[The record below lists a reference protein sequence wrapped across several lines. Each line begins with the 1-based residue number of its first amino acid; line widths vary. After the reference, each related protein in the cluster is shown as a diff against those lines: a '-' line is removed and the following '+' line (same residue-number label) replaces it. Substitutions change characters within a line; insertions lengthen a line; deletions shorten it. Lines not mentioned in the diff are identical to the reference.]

1 MKATRRGFVKI
12 AGLGALAAGLP
23 WPPSMS
29 AAEAET
35 AVDRYKEWLFID
47 TMSGFSTDPDGLA
60 AIERSGLTTIYVTM
74 GGSGEQPNSYED
86 AIQTIAQQHGMINQ
100 HRDRLILVRRTEDIL
115 EAKRT
120 GKLGVMLVFQNCSQL
135 DRNIDNVEFFYNL
148 GIRQMIPT
156 YNRLNAL
163 GAGCTARVDTGLS
176 RFGVQ
181 VIEKMN
187 ELGMVVDVAHSG
199 HKTTMDTL
207 DVSESTP
214 VFSHNNCSAL
224 YEHPRNKTD
233 EEIKKLAERGGV
245 IGMSTVNFFVGP
257 KEANTLDDLIDHFVH
272 VAELVGVDH
281 LAVGSDSGVA
291 GWRAMFKDK
300 ETFEAW
306 AEPYE
311 FHPSVDVRWPPFIEE
326 IDVPEKFSVIA
337 DRLLERG
344 FSTSDVRKIM
354 GENWMRIY
362 REVLG

>member
-1 MKATRRGFVKI
+1 MSVTRRGFVKV
-12 AGLGALAAGLP
+12 AGMGAVAAGMP
-23 WPPSMS
+23 WLRSMPSA
-29 AAEAET
+29 AAEART
-35 AVDRYKEWLFID
+35 DRYADWLFID
-47 TMSGFSTDPDGLA
+47 TMSGFSTDPAGLA

-86 AIQTIAQQHGMINQ
+86 AIQAIVLFRSMIDQNP
-100 HRDRLILVRRTEDIL
+100 DRLKLVLRTDDIL

-120 GKLGVMLVFQNCSQL
+120 GRMGVILNFQNGSQL
-135 DRNIDNVEFFYNL
+135 DRDIDNVEFFYNM
-148 GIRQMIPT
+148 GIRQIIPT

-176 RFGVQ
+176 HFGVA

-187 ELGMVVDVAHSG
+187 ELGMVVDLAHSG
-199 HKTTMDTL
+199 FKTTMDAL
-207 DVSESTP
+207 DVSKSTP
-214 VFSHNNCSAL
+214 VFSHNNCSGL
-224 YEHPRNKTD
+224 YKHPRNKTD
-233 EEIKKLAERGGV
+233 EEIKKLAARGGV

-291 GWRAMFKDK
+291 GWRAMFADK
-300 ETFEAW
+300 EAFDAW
-306 AEPYE
+306 AEPFE

-326 IDVPEKFSVIA
+326 IDVPEKFFIIA

-344 FSTSDVRKIM
+344 FSTGEVRRIM

>member
-1 MKATRRGFVKI
+1 MNVTRRGFVRI
-12 AGLGALAAGLP
+12 AGTGALATAFPWPRPMSVAGLQT
-23 WPPSMS
+23 
-29 AAEAET
+29 AA
-35 AVDRYKEWLFID
+35 DKYQDWLFID
-47 TMSGFSTDPDGLA
+47 TMSGFSTDPQGLA
-60 AIERSGLTTIYVTM
+60 AIEKSGMTSLYVTM

-86 AIQTIAQQHGMINQ
+86 AIRTIAQFRGMIDRNP
-100 HRDRLILVRRTEDIL
+100 DRLIHVRRTDDIL

-120 GKLGVMLVFQNCSQL
+120 GRLGVMLVFQNGSQL
-135 DRNIDNVEFFYNL
+135 DRDIDNVEFFYNL
-148 GIRQMIPT
+148 GIRSIIPT
-156 YNRLNAL
+156 YNRLYAL

-176 RFGVQ
+176 HFGVE

-187 ELGMVVDVAHSG
+187 ELGIIADLAHSG
-199 HKTTMDTL
+199 FKTTMDTL
-207 DVSESTP
+207 EVSRATP

-233 EEIKKLAERGGV
+233 EEIKKLAARGGV

-257 KEANTLDDLIDHFVH
+257 KEANTLDDLIAHYVH

-281 LAVGSDSGVA
+281 LAVGSDSSVA
-291 GWRAMFKDK
+291 GWRASFKDK
-300 ETFEAW
+300 ETFDAW
-306 AEPYE
+306 AEQYN
-311 FHPSVDVRWPPFIEE
+311 FDPSVDVRWPPFIEE
-326 IDVPEKFSVIA
+326 VDVPEKMYVIA